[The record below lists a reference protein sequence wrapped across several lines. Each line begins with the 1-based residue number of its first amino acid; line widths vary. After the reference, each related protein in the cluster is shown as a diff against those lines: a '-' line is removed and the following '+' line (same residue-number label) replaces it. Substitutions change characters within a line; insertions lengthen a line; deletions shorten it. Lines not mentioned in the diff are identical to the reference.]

1 MYWGG
6 RAALWDLSSEYVLT
20 SLLPLTCS
28 GILDNKTA
36 QAKSPGFFFFLLP
49 TPRPAPPQLTLL
61 GFEWPQ
67 RLENFPLAQ
76 IHFSRSSS
84 LSDAPV
90 KTEYSCLAL
99 PFEEMKLLLICSL
112 FHSTN
117 TEHPLHARH
126 WGCDDE

>member
-1 MYWGG
+1 MGWGV
-6 RAALWDLSSEYVLT
+6 ALWDLSSQYLLT

-36 QAKSPGFFFFLLP
+36 QAKSPGFFFFFLQP
-49 TPRPAPPQLTLL
+49 PPAPALQLTLL

-67 RLENFPLAQ
+67 RLENSPLAQ
-76 IHFSRSSS
+76 IHFSMSSS

-117 TEHPLHARH
+117 TEHPLRAQH